1 MPYTISMNMHYPR
14 SVEVDGKT
22 LALVS
27 LDVVSRFNGS
37 REIMVT
43 PDNREIVAQIYHN
56 FLEGKTDVKSMNVQH
71 WIGIESRVFVIAFE
85 DICFLY

>member
-1 MPYTISMNMHYPR
+1 MPYTVSMNMHYPR

-22 LALVS
+22 IALVS
-27 LDVVSRFNGS
+27 LDIISRFNGN

-43 PDNREIVAQIYHN
+43 PDDRETIAETYHN

-71 WIGIESRVFVIAFE
+71 WIGIEHRVFVIAFE
-85 DICFLY
+85 DICFLH